1 MATERSFFTTVAE
14 ELREEIRELRRE
26 SGASDAVPFLMER
39 VPRRTFKQRFAR
51 MTPELRKAWLEKVG
65 QEQAIAMLRGKHAS

>member
-1 MATERSFFTTVAE
+1 MPERSFFTEVAE

-26 SGASDAVPFLMER
+26 SGTSDAVPFLMER

-51 MTPELRKAWLEKVG
+51 MNREQRETWLEKVG
-65 QEQAIAMLRGKHAS
+65 QDQAIAMLRGKHAS